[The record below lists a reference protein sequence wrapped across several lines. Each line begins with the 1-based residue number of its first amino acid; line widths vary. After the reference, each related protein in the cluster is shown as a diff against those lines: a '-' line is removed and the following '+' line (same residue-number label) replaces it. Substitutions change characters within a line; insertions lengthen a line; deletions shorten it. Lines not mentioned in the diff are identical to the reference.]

1 MLVHQTEKIMY
12 YKLFFELIQV
22 AICHRDSLSRVPSTA
37 EWSMLY
43 SLSVK
48 QAVAGVCFCGVQRLP
63 KEQLVEMPVQLKM
76 QWFALASQIKA
87 RNELLNHRCV
97 EVQRM
102 LTEEGMK
109 SCILKGQGVSK
120 LYKIRNDELGVR
132 NGVNLGLYR
141 QSGDIDVWVDG
152 GMEKALRWCREK
164 YDDVEYDYINA
175 HVPVF
180 KDVEVELHW
189 RVQSMTNLFRN
200 RRLQRWLER
209 EETKEMIF
217 GGKTDMKPS
226 ESLQSSETSI
236 TVPSL
241 EFNAFYLM
249 LHSYNHE
256 FSSGLGLR
264 QLMDY
269 YFLLRNLNLGSNVNF
284 NNLSADVRQMS
295 DRGFCLDVN
304 ELFHNFGMERFVGAV
319 MWIMQDVF
327 GLERKRLLCEPDETE
342 GRYIL
347 AEVMAGGNFGH
358 HDERIKKVGKGKW
371 QSVFATLQHAM
382 HVLRRYPSEALW
394 MPVWMVYHFI
404 WKKTLKI

>member
-1 MLVHQTEKIMY
+1 MINN
-12 YKLFFELIQV
+12 LFFELIQV
-22 AICHRDSLSRVPSTA
+22 AISRRNALSRVPSA
-37 EWSMLY
+37 DEWQALY
-43 SLSVK
+43 AIAVK

-63 KEQLVEMPVQLKM
+63 KEQLVEMPVQLKL
-76 QWFALASQIKA
+76 QWFALASQLKA

-97 EVQRM
+97 ELQRM

-109 SCILKGQGVSK
+109 SCILKGQGVAR
-120 LYKIRNDELGVR
+120 LYDFNVNN
-132 NGVNLGLYR
+132 NGNLGAYR

-164 YDDVEYDYINA
+164 YGDVEYDYINA

-200 RRLQRWLER
+200 RRLQRLLER

-217 GGKTDMKPS
+217 GGKADMKP
-226 ESLQSSETSI
+226 SETSI

-249 LHSYNHE
+249 LHCYNHE
-256 FSSGLGLR
+256 FSSGLELR

-269 YFLLRNLNLGSNVNF
+269 YFLLQNLNLGSNVNL

-295 DRGFCLDVN
+295 DRGFSLDVN
-304 ELFHNFGMERFVGAV
+304 ELFHKFGMERFVGAV
-319 MWIMQDVF
+319 MWIMQEVF
-327 GLERKRLLCEPDETE
+327 GLERERLLCEPNEKE

-404 WKKTLKI
+404 WKRTLKN

>member
-1 MLVHQTEKIMY
+1 MY
-12 YKLFFELIQV
+12 NKLFFELIQV
-22 AICHRDSLSRVPSTA
+22 AICRIDSLSRVPSSE
-37 EWSMLY
+37 EWSVLY
-43 SLSVK
+43 GLSVK

-63 KEQLVEMPVQLKM
+63 KEQLVEMPVRLKL
-76 QWFALASQIKA
+76 QWFALATQIKA

-109 SCILKGQGVSK
+109 SCILKGQGVAR
-120 LYKIRNDELGVR
+120 LYDFNVND
-132 NGVNLGLYR
+132 NLGAYR

-164 YDDVEYDYINA
+164 YGDVEYDYINA

-189 RVQSMTNLFRN
+189 RVQSMTNLIRN

-217 GGKTDMKPS
+217 GGKADMKPS
-226 ESLQSSETSI
+226 ESLQSYETSI

-249 LHSYNHE
+249 LHCYNHE

-269 YFLLRNLNLGSNVNF
+269 YFLLRNLNLGSNVNL
-284 NNLSADVRQMS
+284 NNLYADIRQMS

-304 ELFHNFGMERFVGAV
+304 ELFHKFGMERFAGAV
-319 MWIMQDVF
+319 MWIMQEVF
-327 GLERKRLLCEPDETE
+327 GLERERLLCEPNEKE

-358 HDERIKKVGKGKW
+358 HDERIRKVCKGKW

-382 HVLRRYPSEALW
+382 HVLRRYPQEALW
-394 MPVWMVYHFI
+394 MPVWMAYHFI
-404 WKKTLKI
+404 WKRTLIK

>member
-1 MLVHQTEKIMY
+1 MLNN
-12 YKLFFELIQV
+12 LFFELIQV
-22 AICHRDSLSRVPSTA
+22 AFCHRDSLSRVPSAA

-43 SLSVK
+43 GMAVK
-48 QAVAGVCFCGVQRLP
+48 QAVVGVCFCGVQRLP

-76 QWFALASQIKA
+76 KWFALAESVKQ
-87 RNELLNHRCV
+87 RNELMNRRCV
-97 EVQRM
+97 ELQQM
-102 LTEEGMK
+102 LEKEGME
-109 SCILKGQGVSK
+109 SCILKGQGVAR
-120 LYKIRNDELGVR
+120 LYDFNVND
-132 NGVNLGLYR
+132 NGNLGAYR
-141 QSGDIDVWVDG
+141 QSGDIDVYVPC
-152 GMEKALRWCREK
+152 GMEKAMRWCRKK
-164 YDDVEYDYINA
+164 YGEVEFDYINA

-217 GGKTDMKPS
+217 GGKADMKPS

-249 LHSYNHE
+249 LHCYNHE

-269 YFLLRNLNLGSNVNF
+269 YFLLRNINVNNKDKGDNSAPF
-284 NNLSADVRQMS
+284 N
-295 DRGFCLDVN
+295 CLFM
-304 ELFHNFGMERFVGAV
+304 EFGMERFVGAV
-319 MWIMQDVF
+319 MWIMQEVF
-327 GLERKRLLCEPDETE
+327 GLERERLLCVPDEKE

-358 HDERIKKVGKGKW
+358 HDKRIRKVGNGKW
-371 QSVFATLQHAM
+371 QSVFANLQHAM
-382 HVLRRYPSEALW
+382 HVLKRYPSEALW

-404 WKKTLKI
+404 WKRTLKIN

>member
-1 MLVHQTEKIMY
+1 MY

-43 SLSVK
+43 GLAVK
-48 QAVAGVCFCGVQRLP
+48 QAVTGVCFCGVQRMP
-63 KEQLVEMPVQLKM
+63 KEQLEEMPVRLKL
-76 QWFALASQIKA
+76 QWFALAESVKQ
-87 RNELLNHRCV
+87 RNELMNSRCV

-109 SCILKGQGVSK
+109 SCILKGQGVAR
-120 LYKIRNDELGVR
+120 LYDFNVNN
-132 NGVNLGLYR
+132 NGNLGAYR
-141 QSGDIDVWVDG
+141 QSGDIDVYVPC
-152 GMEKALRWCREK
+152 GMEKAMRWCRKK
-164 YDDVEYDYINA
+164 YGEVEFDYINA

-217 GGKTDMKPS
+217 GGKADMKPS

-249 LHSYNHE
+249 LHCYNHE

-269 YFLLRNLNLGSNVNF
+269 YFLLRNLNLGSNLNF
-284 NNLSADVRQMS
+284 NLNNLSADVRQMS

-304 ELFHNFGMERFVGAV
+304 ELFHKFGMDRFVGAV
-319 MWIMQDVF
+319 MWIMQEVF
-327 GLERKRLLCEPDETE
+327 GLERERLLCEPNEKE

-382 HVLRRYPSEALW
+382 HVLRRYPTEALW
-394 MPVWMVYHFI
+394 MPVWMAYHFI
-404 WKKTLKI
+404 WKRTLKIE

>member
-1 MLVHQTEKIMY
+1 
-12 YKLFFELIQV
+12 
-22 AICHRDSLSRVPSTA
+22 
-37 EWSMLY
+37 
-43 SLSVK
+43 
-48 QAVAGVCFCGVQRLP
+48 
-63 KEQLVEMPVQLKM
+63 
-76 QWFALASQIKA
+76 
-87 RNELLNHRCV
+87 
-97 EVQRM
+97 
-102 LTEEGMK
+102 MK
-109 SCILKGQGVSK
+109 SCILKGQGVAR
-120 LYKIRNDELGVR
+120 LYDFNVNN
-132 NGVNLGLYR
+132 NGNLGAYR

-164 YDDVEYDYINA
+164 YGDVEYDYINA
-175 HVPVF
+175 HVPMF

-200 RRLQRWLER
+200 LRLQRWLER
-209 EETKEMIF
+209 EETKEIIF
-217 GGKTDMKPS
+217 GGKADMKPS

-249 LHSYNHE
+249 LHCYNHE

-269 YFLLRNLNLGSNVNF
+269 YFLLRNLNLGSNVNL

-304 ELFHNFGMERFVGAV
+304 ELFHKFGMERFVGAV
-319 MWIMQDVF
+319 MWIMQEVF
-327 GLERKRLLCEPDETE
+327 GLERERLLCEPNEKE

-358 HDERIKKVGKGKW
+358 HDERIRKVGKGKW

-394 MPVWMVYHFI
+394 IPVWMVYHFI
-404 WKKTLKI
+404 WKRALKIK

>member
-1 MLVHQTEKIMY
+1 M
-12 YKLFFELIQV
+12 
-22 AICHRDSLSRVPSTA
+22 
-37 EWSMLY
+37 
-43 SLSVK
+43 
-48 QAVAGVCFCGVQRLP
+48 
-63 KEQLVEMPVQLKM
+63 
-76 QWFALASQIKA
+76 
-87 RNELLNHRCV
+87 
-97 EVQRM
+97 
-102 LTEEGMK
+102 
-109 SCILKGQGVSK
+109 
-120 LYKIRNDELGVR
+120 
-132 NGVNLGLYR
+132 
-141 QSGDIDVWVDG
+141 
-152 GMEKALRWCREK
+152 
-164 YDDVEYDYINA
+164 
-175 HVPVF
+175 F

-200 RRLQRWLER
+200 LRLQRWLER
-209 EETKEMIF
+209 EETKEFIF
-217 GGKTDMKPS
+217 GGKADMKPS

-249 LHSYNHE
+249 LHCYNHE

-269 YFLLRNLNLGSNVNF
+269 YFLLRNLNLSSNVNL

-304 ELFHNFGMERFVGAV
+304 ELFHKFGMERFVGAV
-319 MWIMQDVF
+319 MWIMQEVF
-327 GLERKRLLCEPDETE
+327 GLERERLLCEPNEKE

-358 HDERIKKVGKGKW
+358 HDERIRKVGKGKW
-371 QSVFATLQHAM
+371 QSVFANLQHAM

-404 WKKTLKI
+404 WKRTLKINRICKITDWYRLSCLLGRVRVLLVRPSGA

>member
-1 MLVHQTEKIMY
+1 MY

-22 AICHRDSLSRVPSTA
+22 AICHRDSLSRVPSDA
-37 EWSMLY
+37 EWNALY

-63 KEQLVEMPVQLKM
+63 KEQIVEMPVQLKM
-76 QWFALASQIKA
+76 QWFALAESVKQ
-87 RNELLNHRCV
+87 RNDLMNRRCV
-97 EVQRM
+97 EVQRI
-102 LTEEGMK
+102 LAKEGME
-109 SCILKGQGVSK
+109 SCIIKGQGVAR
-120 LYKIRNDELGVR
+120 LYDFND
-132 NGVNLGLYR
+132 NDNVNLNDKLGAYR
-141 QSGDIDVWVDG
+141 QSGDIDIYVPC
-152 GMEKALRWCREK
+152 GMDKALRWCREK
-164 YDDVEYDYINA
+164 YGDVEYDYINA

-189 RVQSMTNLFRN
+189 RVQSMTNLIRN

-217 GGKTDMKPS
+217 GSKADMKPS
-226 ESLQSSETSI
+226 ESLQSSDTSI

-249 LHSYNHE
+249 LHCYNHE

-269 YFLLRNLNLGSNVNF
+269 YFLLRNLNLGSNVNL

-304 ELFHNFGMERFVGAV
+304 ELFHKFGMERFVGAV
-319 MWIMQDVF
+319 MWIMQEVF
-327 GLERKRLLCEPDETE
+327 GLERERLLCEPNEKE

-358 HDERIKKVGKGKW
+358 HDERIRKVGKGKW

-394 MPVWMVYHFI
+394 MPVWMVYHFV
-404 WKKTLKI
+404 WKRTLKIK

>member
-1 MLVHQTEKIMY
+1 MY
-12 YKLFFELIQV
+12 YNLFFELIQV
-22 AICHRDSLSRVPSTA
+22 TIGHRESLSRVPTAA
-37 EWSMLY
+37 EWNALY

-63 KEQLVEMPVQLKM
+63 KEQLVEMPVRLKL
-76 QWFALASQIKA
+76 QWFALATQIKA
-87 RNELLNHRCV
+87 QNELLNQRCV
-97 EVQRM
+97 ELQRL
-102 LTEEGMK
+102 LTEERMR
-109 SCILKGQGVSK
+109 CAILKGQGVAK
-120 LYKIRNDELGVR
+120 LYKIRNEELGVR

-164 YDDVEYDYINA
+164 YGDVEYNYINA

-189 RVQSMTNLFRN
+189 RVQSMTNLIRN

-217 GGKTDMKPS
+217 GSKADMKPS
-226 ESLQSSETSI
+226 ESLQSSDTSI

-249 LHSYNHE
+249 LHCYNHE

-269 YFLLRNLNLGSNVNF
+269 YCLLRNFNVNK
-284 NNLSADVRQMS
+284 NDNRDNDDNA
-295 DRGFCLDVN
+295 N
-304 ELFHNFGMERFVGAV
+304 ELFHKFGMEQFVGAV
-319 MWIMQDVF
+319 MWIMQEVF
-327 GLERKRLLCEPDETE
+327 GLERKRLLCESDEKE

-371 QSVFATLQHAM
+371 QSVLAILQHAM

-404 WKKTLKI
+404 WKRTLKIT

>member
-1 MLVHQTEKIMY
+1 
-12 YKLFFELIQV
+12 
-22 AICHRDSLSRVPSTA
+22 
-37 EWSMLY
+37 
-43 SLSVK
+43 
-48 QAVAGVCFCGVQRLP
+48 
-63 KEQLVEMPVQLKM
+63 
-76 QWFALASQIKA
+76 
-87 RNELLNHRCV
+87 
-97 EVQRM
+97 
-102 LTEEGMK
+102 
-109 SCILKGQGVSK
+109 
-120 LYKIRNDELGVR
+120 
-132 NGVNLGLYR
+132 
-141 QSGDIDVWVDG
+141 
-152 GMEKALRWCREK
+152 ME
-164 YDDVEYDYINA
+164 DDYINA
-175 HVPVF
+175 HVPMF

-200 RRLQRWLER
+200 LRLQRWLER

-217 GGKTDMKPS
+217 GGKADMKPS

-249 LHSYNHE
+249 LHCYNHE

-269 YFLLRNLNLGSNVNF
+269 YFLLRNLNLSSNVNL

-304 ELFHNFGMERFVGAV
+304 ELFHKFGMERFVGAV
-319 MWIMQDVF
+319 MWIMQEVF
-327 GLERKRLLCEPDETE
+327 GLERERLLCEPNEKE

-358 HDERIKKVGKGKW
+358 HDERIRKVSKGKW

-394 MPVWMVYHFI
+394 MPV
-404 WKKTLKI
+404 